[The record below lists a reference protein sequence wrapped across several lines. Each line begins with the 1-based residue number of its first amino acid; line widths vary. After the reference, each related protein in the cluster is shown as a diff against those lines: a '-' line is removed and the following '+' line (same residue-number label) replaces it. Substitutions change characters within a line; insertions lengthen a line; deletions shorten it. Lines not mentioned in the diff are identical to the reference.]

1 MDYFLRPKPAY
12 YAIARELRAYT
23 VGAARTEHKTHPS
36 DTSAAQLALE
46 TRVALWGANAT
57 LEPRRATLAVAAFDL
72 GDPRWTAAFE
82 VRDVVLALVGLALV
96 GLALVE
102 RVLALVECDRLG

>member
-12 YAIARELRAYT
+12 YAIARELRAYA

-57 LEPRRATLAVAAFDL
+57 LEQAYGPFSFVLNHLEVFDIVL
-72 GDPRWTAAFE
+72 KNGDAGKHPLCVPFIPLTSYRIS
-82 VRDVVLALVGLALV
+82 
-96 GLALVE
+96 
-102 RVLALVECDRLG
+102 